1 MTATRTNIEFA
12 KRIFT
17 DRVGN
22 DYVYGGNWNPF
33 DRSVGTDCSGLV
45 IDELDAA
52 INGAAM
58 AWSRH
63 GMSTESWRPVD
74 VGEMGTIFNT
84 ICVASPNDFP
94 SDAAVKIAIH
104 HGPGGGANS
113 HMWCE
118 VDGIRMESNGSDGC
132 VTGNR
137 ARSVYDTTY
146 ANDWH
151 YLPGPIIDQ
160 VAGPDRPA
168 LLAAA
173 MAPTV
178 LGHDQMAA
186 YLPHFAEAMR
196 AGEITTVLR
205 AAAWCSQVGHESS
218 GLRYMA
224 EIQAS
229 GPDWSWDRTRYRGRG
244 PIQLTWQ
251 SNYRKFGQW
260 CKTRGYVTDSEMFVN
275 QPELVEEPKWGFL
288 AASWYWLYG
297 GPRPGQINGFADA
310 GDILAVSR
318 CVNGWVDTPNGMPD
332 RTTRYNRCLSLGDQ
346 LLSLLNPSTPVDPI
360 EELLMSGPTVP
371 SLSIYADPGEPDVP
385 IVDMIRALDAHGPH
399 EPYVENQ
406 ARLGEPDAIRR
417 VARTAAG
424 QGKYGTAAGPV
435 NQAKAVLN
443 EIKQSN
449 PAVLQQFLAQNGARS

>member
-22 DYVYGGNWNPF
+22 DYVYGGNWDPLNVK
-33 DRSVGTDCSGLV
+33 VGTDCSGLV

-52 INGAAM
+52 VNGTAM

-63 GMSTESWRPVD
+63 GMSTESWRPID
-74 VGEMGTIFNT
+74 VGEIGTIFNT

-94 SDAAVKIAIH
+94 ADAAVKIAIH

-137 ARSVYDTTY
+137 ARSVCDTNY

-151 YLPGPIIDQ
+151 YLPGPIVDRDI
-160 VAGPDRPA
+160 GPGGVRV
-168 LLAAA
+168 LSLA

-178 LGHDQMAA
+178 VGLDQLAA

-196 AGEITTVLR
+196 AAEITTVPR
-205 AAAWCSQVGHESS
+205 AAAWCGQIGHESL

-224 EIQAS
+224 EIQTS
-229 GPDWSWDRTRYRGRG
+229 GPDWNWDRTRYRGRG

-260 CKTRGYVTDSEMFVN
+260 CKAKGYVTDSELFVN
-275 QPELVEEPKWGFL
+275 QPELVEQPKWGFL
-288 AASWYWLYG
+288 AASWYWLNG

-332 RTTRYNRCLSLGDQ
+332 RTSRYNRCLSLGDQ
-346 LLSLLNPSTPVDPI
+346 LLSLLTPTTPIDPI
-360 EELLMSGPTVP
+360 EELLMSDLAVP

-435 NQAKAVLN
+435 NQAKSILN